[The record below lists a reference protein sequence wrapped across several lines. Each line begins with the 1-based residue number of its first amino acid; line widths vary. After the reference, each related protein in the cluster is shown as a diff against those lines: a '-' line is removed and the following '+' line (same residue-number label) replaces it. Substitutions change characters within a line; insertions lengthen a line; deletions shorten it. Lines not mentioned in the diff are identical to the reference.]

1 MSDHFPVLVTGSAG
15 LIGRRVSEILLQ
27 AGRQVIATDRAAPS
41 APLACEFVTAELS
54 DSMRLTALVAGGVSA
69 ILHCGGISG
78 QMLARDNPAG
88 ILSINAGGT
97 ATLLELARL
106 FRVPRFVLCSSVH
119 AYGDTP
125 EGMDPVT
132 EDAPL
137 AARETYGASKVAAE
151 AAMRAYALEHGMQ
164 ACALRLGWVYG
175 PRRTTPS
182 LTARMVRDAAQ
193 GRSVTQVE
201 HDGRYAVPLL
211 HVEDAAAALLAQR
224 PLSAAAGVAASAAR
238 SARSGAG
245 SLAAAGRQVG
255 EAATGRAA
263 LAAGQSSV
271 ASGCLAVVCC
281 GRRQAAGGHAVGSTM
296 QASRVCQLR
305 GACRGCRAH
314 HHHNLGVGI
323 QGQPAAAR
331 LEPAGEG
338 GGGDNAVRHLLWQA
352 QVQAVGAVLEA
363 ALQQWGS
370 GTRFQVTCYNAIQ

>member
-1 MSDHFPVLVTGSAG
+1 MSSDFPILVTGAAG
-15 LIGRRVSEILLQ
+15 LIGRHVSERLLQ
-27 AGRQVIATDRAAPS
+27 AGRPVIATDRSAPS
-41 APLACEFVTAELS
+41 TPLGCEFVTAELS
-54 DSMRLTALVAGGVSA
+54 DSMRLTALVARGVSA

-125 EGMDPVT
+125 EGLDPVT

-151 AAMRAYALEHGMQ
+151 AALRAYALEHGMQ

-193 GRSVTQVE
+193 GRAVTQVE

-211 HVEDAAAALLAQR
+211 HVEDAAAALLAALDAPQVAGCR
-224 PLSAAAGVAASAAR
+224 FNIVGGASLPFTAIAGLITAAQPNWRAEFTPGQALPEYRQGHFSIAAAAQGLGWAPRVTPQQ
-238 SARSGAG
+238 G
-245 SLAAAGRQVG
+245 LADYLAWLRR
-255 EAATGRAA
+255 EA
-263 LAAGQSSV
+263 
-271 ASGCLAVVCC
+271 
-281 GRRQAAGGHAVGSTM
+281 
-296 QASRVCQLR
+296 
-305 GACRGCRAH
+305 
-314 HHHNLGVGI
+314 
-323 QGQPAAAR
+323 
-331 LEPAGEG
+331 
-338 GGGDNAVRHLLWQA
+338 
-352 QVQAVGAVLEA
+352 
-363 ALQQWGS
+363 
-370 GTRFQVTCYNAIQ
+370 F